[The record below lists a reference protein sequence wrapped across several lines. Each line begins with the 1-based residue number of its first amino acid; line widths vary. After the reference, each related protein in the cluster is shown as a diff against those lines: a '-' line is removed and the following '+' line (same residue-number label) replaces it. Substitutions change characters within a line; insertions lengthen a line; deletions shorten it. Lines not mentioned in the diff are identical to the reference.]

1 VYADPYIGPSCKSY
15 SQVIPVVLTDH
26 ISHSETES
34 ERWKRYRVRK
44 NSSSSRG
51 AALETASQQIRTI
64 VDKDE

>member
-1 VYADPYIGPSCKSY
+1 
-15 SQVIPVVLTDH
+15 VVLTDH